1 MRRQRGHRRRD
12 RGTGVGVPRCGAEGC
27 GTDEGG
33 GRGHNGLLNPRRGNK
48 PLNKPLTWAR
58 EGWLWRH
65 EKKTEPLPIRKGG
78 GRARETSASRL
89 HRGEAAT
96 GVAAQ
101 PEFKLQ
107 ASSFKLKLQLAA
119 ADQQLLMGTTGCIA
133 DDCILKNPKAQLLN
147 ASGGAPVDY

>member
-1 MRRQRGHRRRD
+1 MRRRRMWD
-12 RGTGVGVPRCGAEGC
+12 RR
-27 GTDEGG
+27 
-33 GRGHNGLLNPRRGNK
+33 GRGQGTQWAIESEEGKQTLEQTP
-48 PLNKPLTWAR
+48 PLTWAR

-78 GRARETSASRL
+78 GRARETSVSRL

>member
-1 MRRQRGHRRRD
+1 MWDRRGRGQ
-12 RGTGVGVPRCGAEGC
+12 GTQWAIESEEGKQALEQTAHM
-27 GTDEGG
+27 GEGG
-33 GRGHNGLLNPRRGNK
+33 VALAAWKENRTPTH
-48 PLNKPLTWAR
+48 
-58 EGWLWRH
+58 
-65 EKKTEPLPIRKGG
+65 RKGG
-78 GRARETSASRL
+78 GRARETSVSRL